1 MSFLLKTDKTLSK
14 NYQPGVDGLRAVAV
28 ILVLIFHVGFSSVP
42 GGFVGVDVFFVISGY
57 LITGII
63 FNQTEKGTFSYINFM
78 LARIARLYPALIA
91 TLIAVF
97 AGCFI
102 LYSPSDFVS
111 VSKSAIYALYSA
123 SNIFFAQSV
132 GYFDTSSEI
141 NPLLHTW
148 SLGVEQQFYL
158 VWPLIIGVA
167 YLVKKSLVP
176 WVLVI
181 ISIASLASSQWA
193 TINMQTEAYYWMPF
207 RVFELSFGGLA
218 FFISRWIK
226 PSELMKESMMAAG
239 LAMIVSS
246 ALLYSSSTQF
256 PGLHAMIPVLGAM
269 LCILSHD
276 AKYAGFAVNNRVS
289 VTIGLISYS
298 VYLIHWPIIV
308 FYKYWIYRELND
320 IEKASLILSSLAV
333 GFLMYNAIENK
344 FRKIKIN
351 EFCYKSV
358 LFLSL
363 TILVMISYS
372 SSIKDNGFAF
382 RIQNYKEN
390 MEMLKPGFK
399 EYLFGGFGVKQGE
412 MVVLGDKTKKPSFV
426 FMGDSYARQ
435 YSLAMSE
442 FLAKRNLSAA
452 AFFADGA
459 YLSNSVYVTE
469 KGKVSVYGV
478 KIGTKAIYYS
488 KYNKI
493 PLVYAQSW
501 LRYMGMLS
509 DKDGNVYKFNGDHD
523 YMKFNASVINNIQEY
538 TNQKVIVIGNH
549 PAAIGSDGGL
559 SCVSRPSYVE
569 KKCIDSIFSTE
580 SGDRLDSNNYLNK
593 WLSDNGSIKFINP
606 YDFMCRNGRCN
617 LVSDKGDVMYS
628 DEYHLSRYGAR
639 KAIEGFGNI
648 IIDI

>member
-158 VWPLIIGVA
+158 VWPLIIGAA

-176 WVLVI
+176 LVLVI

-276 AKYAGFAVNNRVS
+276 AKYAGFAVNNMVS

-351 EFCYKSV
+351 EFC
-358 LFLSL
+358 
-363 TILVMISYS
+363 
-372 SSIKDNGFAF
+372 GF
-382 RIQNYKEN
+382 
-390 MEMLKPGFK
+390 
-399 EYLFGGFGVKQGE
+399 
-412 MVVLGDKTKKPSFV
+412 
-426 FMGDSYARQ
+426 
-435 YSLAMSE
+435 
-442 FLAKRNLSAA
+442 
-452 AFFADGA
+452 
-459 YLSNSVYVTE
+459 
-469 KGKVSVYGV
+469 
-478 KIGTKAIYYS
+478 
-488 KYNKI
+488 
-493 PLVYAQSW
+493 
-501 LRYMGMLS
+501 
-509 DKDGNVYKFNGDHD
+509 
-523 YMKFNASVINNIQEY
+523 
-538 TNQKVIVIGNH
+538 
-549 PAAIGSDGGL
+549 
-559 SCVSRPSYVE
+559 VE
-569 KKCIDSIFSTE
+569 
-580 SGDRLDSNNYLNK
+580 
-593 WLSDNGSIKFINP
+593 
-606 YDFMCRNGRCN
+606 
-617 LVSDKGDVMYS
+617 
-628 DEYHLSRYGAR
+628 
-639 KAIEGFGNI
+639 
-648 IIDI
+648 

>member
-28 ILVLIFHVGFSSVP
+28 ILVLIFHVGFSGVP

-78 LARIARLYPALIA
+78 FARIARLYPALIA

-256 PGLHAMIPVLGAM
+256 PGLHAMIPVFGA
-269 LCILSHD
+269 LH
-276 AKYAGFAVNNRVS
+276 
-289 VTIGLISYS
+289 
-298 VYLIHWPIIV
+298 
-308 FYKYWIYRELND
+308 
-320 IEKASLILSSLAV
+320 
-333 GFLMYNAIENK
+333 
-344 FRKIKIN
+344 
-351 EFCYKSV
+351 
-358 LFLSL
+358 
-363 TILVMISYS
+363 
-372 SSIKDNGFAF
+372 
-382 RIQNYKEN
+382 
-390 MEMLKPGFK
+390 
-399 EYLFGGFGVKQGE
+399 
-412 MVVLGDKTKKPSFV
+412 SF
-426 FMGDSYARQ
+426 
-435 YSLAMSE
+435 
-442 FLAKRNLSAA
+442 
-452 AFFADGA
+452 
-459 YLSNSVYVTE
+459 T
-469 KGKVSVYGV
+469 
-478 KIGTKAIYYS
+478 
-488 KYNKI
+488 
-493 PLVYAQSW
+493 
-501 LRYMGMLS
+501 
-509 DKDGNVYKFNGDHD
+509 
-523 YMKFNASVINNIQEY
+523 
-538 TNQKVIVIGNH
+538 
-549 PAAIGSDGGL
+549 
-559 SCVSRPSYVE
+559 
-569 KKCIDSIFSTE
+569 
-580 SGDRLDSNNYLNK
+580 
-593 WLSDNGSIKFINP
+593 
-606 YDFMCRNGRCN
+606 
-617 LVSDKGDVMYS
+617 
-628 DEYHLSRYGAR
+628 
-639 KAIEGFGNI
+639 
-648 IIDI
+648 

>member
-158 VWPLIIGVA
+158 VWPLIIGAA

-226 PSELMKESMMAAG
+226 PSEPMKESMMAAG
-239 LAMIVSS
+239 LAMILSS

-308 FYKYWIYRELND
+308 FYKYWISRD
-320 IEKASLILSSLAV
+320 ITTLEKVSIIFSSLIIGMIFYSL
-333 GFLMYNAIENK
+333 IENRY
-344 FRKIKIN
+344 RKINI
-351 EFCYKSV
+351 KSFGIYQVSFV
-358 LFLSL
+358 LLIF
-363 TILVMISYS
+363 IIS
-372 SSIKDNGFAF
+372 SSFNNASETSGFPLRISDATAFKIKDAKMFH
-382 RIQNYKEN
+382 YEN
-390 MEMLKPGFK
+390 
-399 EYLFGGFGVKQGE
+399 FGGGETPQGT
-412 MVVLGDKTKKPSFV
+412 VILGDKKAKPSLII
-426 FMGDSYARQ
+426 MGDSLARQ
-435 YSLAMSE
+435 YSLAIDSTMKASN
-442 FLAKRNLSAA
+442 KSVI
-452 AFFADGA
+452 AFFADGCFMSEKYSRLWSGKVGKECIA
-459 YLSNSVYVTE
+459 NYMNFVEFAKNNNIPVFYSQRWIGYKDLIGDYNGDKVTFKNNKDFAKFIVENIQNISSNI
-469 KGKVSVYGV
+469 KGKLYVALGSS
-478 KIGTKAIYYS
+478 GT
-488 KYNKI
+488 N
-493 PLVYAQSW
+493 
-501 LRYMGMLS
+501 GLS
-509 DKDGNVYKFNGDHD
+509 G
-523 YMKFNASVINNIQEY
+523 
-538 TNQKVIVIGNH
+538 
-549 PAAIGSDGGL
+549 AIG
-559 SCVSRPSYVE
+559 CITRPSYVYQPCLE
-569 KKCIDSIFSTE
+569 HLSVKRNDAEFEIVNEYLVS
-580 SGDRLDSNNYLNK
+580 YLNNNK
-593 WLSDNGSIKFINP
+593 NISLIDINNFICSKEYCP
-606 YDFMCRNGRCN
+606 SVDDSGHI
-617 LVSDKGDVMYS
+617 LYS
-628 DEYHLSRYGAR
+628 DTVHFTKYTSSLVWDRI
-639 KAIEGFGNI
+639 KKI
-648 IIDI
+648 INL